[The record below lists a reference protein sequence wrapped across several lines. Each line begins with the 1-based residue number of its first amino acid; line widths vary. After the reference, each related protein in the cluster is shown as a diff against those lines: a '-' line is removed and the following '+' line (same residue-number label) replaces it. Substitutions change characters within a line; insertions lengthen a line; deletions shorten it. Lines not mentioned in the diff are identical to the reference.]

1 MSSGALTRRLVV
13 WAVLVTFCTLGM
25 GYTQLPWTKLPALGT
40 ITYFEVVLLLTG
52 LLGVGPL
59 FRFAGATERS
69 GARTMCRILI
79 AYLAFELL
87 VVLPVAVW
95 LGTAK
100 PTAIMSEMAV
110 RFTWLLFPMVL
121 VMCADDR
128 TRRRA
133 GMLVVIAAVGLAA
146 WGLYSAATG
155 GAGYYLESGE
165 LRYRVLYGGALVLFA
180 WPFVVAL
187 SQDIAHRSTIPL
199 LAISL
204 VGLVLTNMRSGY
216 VAFAIAGLA
225 CLVMSK
231 QIRRIVPWIVP
242 AALIAIVAWLLWGRQ
257 VGDALGYTMSHLLDF
272 SSGNGADRVMRDVLA
287 WDFFVKYPFNDY
299 AWSWR
304 YFLVYVHDGYGP
316 HNFLLNVAVTEGVA
330 GLAFYG
336 SVLTVVLRGVWKWG
350 KRDVV
355 ARALGAYLIFYL
367 VFALGNATWYIPVDA
382 PLFIAAAAGLVARV
396 DQLRAAEASD
406 DLAAQAE
413 RDRDE
418 DIRRSNAVPAS
429 GGAA

>member
-13 WAVLVTFCTLGM
+13 WVVFVAFCTLGM
-25 GYTQLPWTKLPALGT
+25 GFTQLPWTKLPALGT

-52 LLGVGPL
+52 LLGIGPL
-59 FRFAGATERS
+59 FRFAGASQRS
-69 GARTMCRILI
+69 GSRAMCRILI

-95 LGTAK
+95 LGMAK

-128 TRRRA
+128 TRSRA
-133 GMLVVIAAVGLAA
+133 GTLAIIAASCLAA

-187 SQDIAHRSTIPL
+187 SRDISRRTTVPL
-199 LAISL
+199 LAVSL

-225 CLVMSK
+225 CLVMSG
-231 QIRRIVPWIVP
+231 QIRRVVPWIVP
-242 AALIAIVAWLLWGRQ
+242 AALMVIVVWLLWGRQ
-257 VGDALGYTMSHLLDF
+257 AGDALGYTMSHLLDF

-287 WDFFVKYPFNDY
+287 WDFFVRYPFNDY
-299 AWSWR
+299 VWSWR

-336 SVLTVVLRGVWKWG
+336 SVLMVTLRGAWTWG
-350 KRDVV
+350 KRDAV

-396 DQLRAAEASD
+396 DQLRAAEAD
-406 DLAAQAE
+406 DAAEQAE
-413 RDRDE
+413 RDRDGGSQ
-418 DIRRSNAVPAS
+418 RPNALPAD
-429 GGAA
+429 GDAA